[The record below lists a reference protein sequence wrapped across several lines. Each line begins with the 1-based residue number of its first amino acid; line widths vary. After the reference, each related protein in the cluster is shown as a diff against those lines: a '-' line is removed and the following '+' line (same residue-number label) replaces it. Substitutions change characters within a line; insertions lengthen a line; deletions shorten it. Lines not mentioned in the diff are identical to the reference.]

1 MTLSLPR
8 VEDSNKPSVL
18 IVDDEEK
25 ICLLIKTFLMQTRK
39 FRNIVIA
46 ESVSVAL
53 LKLRNEKFDLV
64 IIDYNLPDKDGTSLV
79 ELTTKSLQFRNLKYL
94 MISGYLDSKSMMK
107 VINTG
112 VKDVLVKPFTRDAL
126 IKKVS
131 GVLKK

>member
-1 MTLSLPR
+1 MTLTLPR
-8 VEDSNKPSVL
+8 IEDTNKPSVL

-25 ICLLIKTFLMQTRK
+25 ICLLIKTFLTQTRK
-39 FRNIVIA
+39 FKNIVIA

-53 LKLRNEKFDLV
+53 LKIRNEKFDIV

-79 ELTTKSLQFRNLKYL
+79 ELTTKSLQFRNIKYL
-94 MISGYLDSKSMMK
+94 MISGYLDSKSMIK
-107 VINTG
+107 VMNSG

-131 GVLKK
+131 AIVKK